1 MAANWVTIE
10 DALRVWVKSATGYAD
25 SAVIWAEQT
34 GARPS
39 GSIITLRLGEL
50 LPIGAYDELTSN
62 TDLLRPA
69 GTEVE
74 LKVEGMRE
82 FAVSLQ
88 AFGASTTGNST
99 GRAVLAKC
107 QAALTLPSVRTALA
121 AAGITPFDI
130 GAVQNISALSH
141 TKFEGRAILEV
152 RFYVRDSISEFTG
165 YIETV
170 EKTSYMG
177 PPDSGTADAIDIP

>member
-1 MAANWVTIE
+1 M
-10 DALRVWVKSATGYAD
+10 WVKAATGYSD
-25 SAVIWAEQT
+25 SAVIWAEQ
-34 GARPS
+34 S
-39 GSIITLRLGEL
+39 GSCPLPAFITLRLGEL
-50 LPIGAYDELTSN
+50 LALGAFDELVTE

-74 LKVEGMRE
+74 LRAEGLRE
-82 FAVSLQ
+82 FAVSVQ
-88 AFGASTTGNST
+88 AFGPSTTGNAT

-107 QAALTLPSVRTALA
+107 QTALMLPSVRTALA

-130 GAVQNISALSH
+130 GPVQNVTALVH

-152 RFYVRDSISEFTG
+152 RFYVRDSISEYTG